1 MKRNNALCVSWILG
15 AAYAAY
21 SIFYWF
27 STFLSTSDQWEAVGV
42 SIATV
47 IVLPHMV
54 CAVLALLFNFFGW
67 LRNSKAFALTG
78 AILYTVSLVLFP
90 AYFMFVILQAILS
103 FVGFATMAKAPEKER
118 NPYSS
123 MPAPSPRPA
132 QPKPFTL
139 TSRDLAR
146 TDGMMTYC
154 NTFGFQSGASADL
167 CRVLFTAAESQVSPD
182 TCVALTFMAVNDY
195 QSAASNSGFC
205 AVVFAASK
213 VIVSRSGGCDVYPVM
228 EISAFRSEPCDSKT
242 VILMEHQGG
251 VCRFGVEP
259 IKAPGILGCCTSAL
273 EDCKKSILEEQGAMP

>member
-1 MKRNNALCVSWILG
+1 
-15 AAYAAY
+15 
-21 SIFYWF
+21 
-27 STFLSTSDQWEAVGV
+27 
-42 SIATV
+42 
-47 IVLPHMV
+47 
-54 CAVLALLFNFFGW
+54 
-67 LRNSKAFALTG
+67 
-78 AILYTVSLVLFP
+78 
-90 AYFMFVILQAILS
+90 
-103 FVGFATMAKAPEKER
+103 MA
-118 NPYSS
+118 
-123 MPAPSPRPA
+123 
-132 QPKPFTL
+132 
-139 TSRDLAR
+139 
-146 TDGMMTYC
+146 YC

-259 IKAPGILGCCTSAL
+259 RKAPGILGCCTSAL